1 MRPVLLSL
9 TAALALTLSA
19 CKPAAQPEAEAE
31 AEAPAAAAPA
41 APAAEPA
48 PVATPSGDQYPAAQA
63 ACLDAVAAGTQRERG
78 ELTVTEV
85 LWAEAGVGV
94 TIQVPGEDAPWS
106 CLADEAGNVQ
116 GAASTGAGA
125 GEAAAVATPDGQT
138 FPEAQAGCLDAVAK
152 VTNTDRAALTVTE
165 LNSAESGISVFIQVP
180 GAEGPWFCLANA
192 DGTVQG
198 TEFRGDEGA
207 L

>member
-1 MRPVLLSL
+1 MRPALLTL
-9 TAALALTLSA
+9 AAALALSLSA
-19 CKPAAQPEAEAE
+19 CKPAAEPQPE

-41 APAAEPA
+41 APSAEPA
-48 PVATPSGDQYPAAQA
+48 PVATPSGDQYPAAQS
-63 ACLDAVAAGTQRERG
+63 ACLDAVAAGTQRDRG

-116 GAASTGAGA
+116 GAASTGAGT
-125 GEAAAVATPDGQT
+125 AAAVATPDGQT